1 MTQSFL
7 IYANC
12 RCYVQI
18 GGHQRSKVPNKAWE
32 VKRVIKVFLQSCSSV
47 QSYEDLVPRGS
58 CFFNKVRALGT
69 FLADGKIK
77 SICLRSHSFFDVV
90 NYDLLGYIPT
100 LSQSIWVVLSL
111 VKMPPVALLL
121 VLLSCQQCS

>member
-1 MTQSFL
+1 MKIWFQE
-7 IYANC
+7 C
-12 RCYVQI
+12 
-18 GGHQRSKVPNKAWE
+18 
-32 VKRVIKVFLQSCSSV
+32 
-47 QSYEDLVPRGS
+47 S
-58 CFFNKVRALGT
+58 CFFNKVRAFGT

-100 LSQSIWVVLSL
+100 LSKSIWVVLSL

-121 VLLSCQQCS
+121 VLLLCQQCS